1 VIDMFGA
8 DALRYG
14 MTYLTT
20 ETQDVRMP
28 VQFECPHCQALV
40 DQTRKNRELPR
51 ITCPKCSKA
60 FSTQWARTL
69 EDQALPRGFVVSER
83 FELGRNFCNKLW
95 NAARFALI
103 NMPEFA
109 PGPVSDADLKVE
121 DRWVLSRL
129 ATVTQEVT
137 AALEE
142 YHYSDA
148 ARALYDFAWDEFCSF
163 YVEMVKQRLQDDASR
178 VVAQRVLAHTLD
190 VLLRLLHPII
200 PFITE
205 EIWQLFAK
213 AAPRR
218 GLPQPQPAAESV
230 MIAAWPQADLAR
242 RNPEIEEQFE
252 LFQKALGALREI
264 RATQNIA
271 HKNELVFSVRC
282 APHIAELLRPMEP
295 YFASMANAHSNDWGE
310 QIDPPKINATISL
323 PGMDLFVDL
332 VDYIDVEAECTRL
345 RKQQEKIA
353 GLIHGKQKKLS
364 NPAFV
369 DKAPAEVVARE
380 RESLEELNQQMETI
394 RAALSEMCAQ
404 SG

>member
-1 VIDMFGA
+1 VA
-8 DALRYG
+8 
-14 MTYLTT
+14 
-20 ETQDVRMP
+20 E
-28 VQFECPHCQALV
+28 H
-40 DQTRKNRELPR
+40 EL
-51 ITCPKCSKA
+51 A
-60 FSTQWARTL
+60 
-69 EDQALPRGFVVSER
+69 
-83 FELGRNFCNKLW
+83 
-95 NAARFALI
+95 
-103 NMPEFA
+103 
-109 PGPVSDADLKVE
+109 VE

-129 ATVTQEVT
+129 ATVTQTVT
-137 AALEE
+137 EALEG
-142 YHYSDA
+142 YHYADA

-163 YVEMVKQRLQDDASR
+163 YVEMVKQRLQRPAEKGGLAPDPAERAHQTDSSEGACPPFSAGGDDASR
-178 VVAQRVLAHTLD
+178 ATAQRVLAHTLD